1 MIKQNEK
8 YTFRY
13 ANAQSVS
20 SPHSSPFPCPLPSLI
35 SFPLIWTFCIKGL
48 TFSLHFTHN
57 LCTSLQLANNFQA
70 CKSRYELALV
80 LTARSDYTN
89 REISPCI
96 SNVLPKQFR
105 GHYPLFHF
113 ISLDLL
119 YTGTPDQV
127 SSQNIYNT

>member
-1 MIKQNEK
+1 MPLTLSAVKNVFRDASNLCLTH
-8 YTFRY
+8 TFS
-13 ANAQSVS
+13 AS
-20 SPHSSPFPCPLPSLI
+20 SFFLL

-57 LCTSLQLANNFQA
+57 LCTSLHFANNFQA

-96 SNVLPKQFR
+96 SNVLAKRFR

-127 SSQNIYNT
+127 SSQNIYNA